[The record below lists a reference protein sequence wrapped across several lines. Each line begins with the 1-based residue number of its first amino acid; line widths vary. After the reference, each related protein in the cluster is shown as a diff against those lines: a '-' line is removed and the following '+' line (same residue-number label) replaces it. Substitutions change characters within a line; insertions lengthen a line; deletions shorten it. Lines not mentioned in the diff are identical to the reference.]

1 MIKKLCVIGLGYI
14 GLPFSLLLAQ
24 KRKYDVVGF
33 DINSKKVNQLSKGN
47 FFFEEKSLNLLYKK
61 KYKSIKFSNKII
73 ESDYYFLCLP
83 TPLSKNKKCDLTYI
97 YIAIDNLSNK
107 LKKNNFV
114 IIESTI
120 AIGDTKKIKRY
131 IEHKR
136 PDLRNKINV
145 CCVPEKAIPGN
156 TLKEMKNN
164 DKFIGCNPSQ
174 FKNIAKIYRSFSK
187 GDVKNCTSEEAEAS
201 KLIENTFR
209 DYQIAFSNYLHS
221 NLKNLKI
228 SFQNVVNICNA
239 HPRVNILEPSIGVG
253 GHCIPIDPYFLNFKK
268 MDKINLINNSR
279 LINDNR
285 TKKISLEILKFFR
298 INKNTKI
305 CLWGLGYKP
314 GTIDIRESPSLR
326 IINFL
331 KKKKCNFYISDPF
344 FDKIKIKDL
353 KIISPK
359 KAMEISS
366 KHIVLNLDKSFIK
379 KIYNKKNFLFAE
391 DL

>member
-1 MIKKLCVIGLGYI
+1 MKRICVIGLGYI

-24 KRKYDVVGF
+24 KREHEVTCF
-33 DINSKKVNQLSKGN
+33 DINSKKINQLSKGT
-47 FFFEEKSLNLLYKK
+47 FFFEENTVNLLYKK

-73 ESDYYFLCLP
+73 ESDYYFLCVP

-97 YIAIDNLSNK
+97 YKAADILSNK

-114 IIESTI
+114 VLESTV

-131 IEHKR
+131 IERKR
-136 PDLRNKINV
+136 PDLINKINF
-145 CCVPEKAIPGN
+145 CYVPEKSMPGA

-164 DKFIGCNPSQ
+164 DRFIGCDPTK
-174 FKNIAKIYRSFSK
+174 FKYISKIYRGFSK
-187 GDVKNCTSEEAEAS
+187 GDIKQCTIEEAEAS
-201 KLIENTFR
+201 KLVENAFR
-209 DYQIAFSNYLHS
+209 DYQIAFSIFLYS
-221 NLKNLKI
+221 NLKNKKI
-228 SFQNVVNICNA
+228 SFKNVVNICNT
-239 HPRVNILEPSIGVG
+239 HPRVNILKPSIGVG

-268 MDKINLINNSR
+268 IDKINLINNTR
-279 LINDNR
+279 LINNNR
-285 TKKISLEILKFFR
+285 TKKISMEILKF
-298 INKNTKI
+298 IKTNKNTKI

-314 GTIDIRESPSLR
+314 GTMDIRESPSLK

-331 KKKKCNFYISDPF
+331 KKKNCNFNISDPF
-344 FDKIKIKDL
+344 FDKIKIMDL

-366 KHIVLNLDKSFIK
+366 KHIILNLEKSFIK
-379 KIYNKKNFLFAE
+379 KIFNKNKFLFAE